1 MLERA
6 LVVFF
11 ALAVVAAINKF
22 ALAALKMLRGA
33 AALSCQLSVVV
44 VVAVVVANSRGSNN
58 CENKQQ
64 QQNAKT
70 HSVVMQSEKY

>member
-44 VVAVVVANSRGSNN
+44 VVVANSRGSNN
-58 CENKQQ
+58 CENKQQQQ

>member
-1 MLERA
+1 M
-6 LVVFF
+6 FF

-44 VVAVVVANSRGSNN
+44 VANSRGSNN
-58 CENKQQ
+58 CENKQQQQ